1 MDDFEVTKE
10 ILDIFGTGYTK
21 NEYKEMWDKY
31 KNSIENVPVIYDG
44 QVIGLGKNKIGGRF
58 ECILWD
64 KFITIETNY
73 DGSCGAI
80 ILNKPCKL
88 INNE

>member
-1 MDDFEVTKE
+1 M
-10 ILDIFGTGYTK
+10 L
-21 NEYKEMWDKY
+21 
-31 KNSIENVPVIYDG
+31 
-44 QVIGLGKNKIGGRF
+44 

-80 ILNKPCKL
+80 ILDKPCKL
-88 INNE
+88 INNN